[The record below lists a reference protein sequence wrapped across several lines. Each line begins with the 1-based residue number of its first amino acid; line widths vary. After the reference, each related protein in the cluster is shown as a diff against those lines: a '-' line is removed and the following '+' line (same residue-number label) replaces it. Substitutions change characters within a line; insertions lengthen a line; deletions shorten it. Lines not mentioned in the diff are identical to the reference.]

1 MNIWDKSVKGFPSY
15 DRTSKQTPTQTN
27 KQRIQLYILDQMKF
41 KFLVLKG
48 MNIPKKSTIC
58 VVTSFKLICSNF
70 VDGHRRFL
78 HHQPVDGLLLCIYI
92 PVLFWIKNLV
102 NYGSNEPGKKYP
114 PPKTCVVLWLVFIW
128 YDIFIIVL

>member
-1 MNIWDKSVKGFPSY
+1 
-15 DRTSKQTPTQTN
+15 
-27 KQRIQLYILDQMKF
+27 MKF

-78 HHQPVDGLLLCIYI
+78 HHQPVDGLLL
-92 PVLFWIKNLV
+92 
-102 NYGSNEPGKKYP
+102 
-114 PPKTCVVLWLVFIW
+114 
-128 YDIFIIVL
+128 